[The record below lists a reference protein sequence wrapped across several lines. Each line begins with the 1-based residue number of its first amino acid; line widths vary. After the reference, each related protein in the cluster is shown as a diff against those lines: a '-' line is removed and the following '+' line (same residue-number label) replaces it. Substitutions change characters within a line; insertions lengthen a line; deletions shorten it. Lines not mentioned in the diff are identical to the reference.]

1 MPTQNPFENVLILQL
16 PHVFYFIDYTTFNG
30 IVAKSINIVSTFIWT
45 FMDLFVM
52 IISIGL
58 ASRFRLINHSLNKHK
73 GMVRAINCEQFQR
86 IKFNY
91 PFVQIM
97 PEEFWIE
104 HRIWYRNICDL
115 CETID
120 REMGT
125 ITLVSFSNNLCFI
138 CVQLLFTLKFVFW
151 NIFVTIFFRII

>member
-1 MPTQNPFENVLILQL
+1 MLSIITSVHTGNKCMPTQNPFENVLILQL

-73 GMVRAINCEQFQR
+73 GMVRAINCEQFHR
-86 IKFNY
+86 KKNSTIPLCRLCPKNFGLSIA
-91 PFVQIM
+91 FG
-97 PEEFWIE
+97 IE
-104 HRIWYRNICDL
+104 IFAI
-115 CETID
+115 
-120 REMGT
+120 
-125 ITLVSFSNNLCFI
+125 FAK
-138 CVQLLFTLKFVFW
+138 QLTGKW
-151 NIFVTIFFRII
+151 EP